1 MQAEQRSAGANPALL
16 NFSQGKTAENAGPL
30 GQDTPGLPSNVP
42 YTQRDSGSRLH
53 SDQASL
59 HMSGKVFLI
68 GAGPGDPELMT
79 LRALRMLKEA
89 DVVVYDRLVS
99 ADILNLHA
107 DGARLVPVGKAPKC
121 HTVPQDRINE
131 ILVDEARAG
140 HTVAR
145 LKGGDPMIFGRG
157 SEEAAYLMDRG
168 IPVEY
173 APGITAAQGASC
185 STGVPLTHRG
195 IATSVQYVTGHRQAD
210 MVLDLDW
217 KRLADPDSTLVV
229 YMGVAN
235 IGQIA
240 IGLMTE
246 NLPGSTPVLAV
257 GKATTPN
264 ERRMV
269 SRLDRLAADVREAD
283 LKAPTLFIIGKVVSL
298 YAEKPLVKLLEQA
311 HG

>member
-1 MQAEQRSAGANPALL
+1 
-16 NFSQGKTAENAGPL
+16 
-30 GQDTPGLPSNVP
+30 
-42 YTQRDSGSRLH
+42 
-53 SDQASL
+53 
-59 HMSGKVFLI
+59 MSGRVFLI

-79 LRALRMLKEA
+79 MRAIRMLREA

-99 ADILNLHA
+99 ADILAMSPERALMI
-107 DGARLVPVGKAPKC
+107 PVGKAPKC
-121 HTVPQDRINE
+121 HTVPQERIND
-131 ILVDEARAG
+131 ILLEQARAG
-140 HTVAR
+140 HRVAR

-157 SEEAAYLMDRG
+157 SEEAAYLAAHG
-168 IPVEY
+168 IAVEY

-195 IATSVQYVTGHRQAD
+195 LATSVQYVTGHRQAD
-210 MVLDLDW
+210 KVLDLDW

-240 IGLMTE
+240 MGLMTE

-257 GKATTPN
+257 GRATTPE
-264 ERRMV
+264 ERRLV
-269 SRLDRLAADVREAD
+269 SRLDRVAADVREAK
-283 LKAPTLFIIGKVVSL
+283 LTAPTLFIIGKVVSL
-298 YAEKPLVKLLEQA
+298 YAEAPLAELVEQVEA

>member
-1 MQAEQRSAGANPALL
+1 
-16 NFSQGKTAENAGPL
+16 
-30 GQDTPGLPSNVP
+30 
-42 YTQRDSGSRLH
+42 
-53 SDQASL
+53 
-59 HMSGKVFLI
+59 MSGKVFLI

-79 LRALRMLKEA
+79 LRALRMLRDA

-99 ADILNLHA
+99 AEILAMHT
-107 DGARLVPVGKAPKC
+107 DGARLIPVGKAPKC
-121 HTVPQDRINE
+121 HTVPQDQINQ
-131 ILVDEARAG
+131 ILLDEARAG

-157 SEEAAYLMDRG
+157 SEEAAFLIG
-168 IPVEY
+168 HGVAVEY

-195 IATSVQYVTGHRQAD
+195 LATSVQYVTGHRQAD
-210 MVLDLDW
+210 KVLDLDW
-217 KRLADPDSTLVV
+217 KRLADPDTTLVI

-240 IGLMTE
+240 MGLMTE

-257 GKATTPN
+257 GKATTPD
-264 ERRMV
+264 ERRLV
-269 SRLDRLAADVREAD
+269 SRLDRVAADVRAAG
-283 LKAPTLFIIGKVVSL
+283 LAAPTLFIIGKVVSL
-298 YAEKPLVKLLEQA
+298 YAERPIAEILERS

>member
-1 MQAEQRSAGANPALL
+1 
-16 NFSQGKTAENAGPL
+16 
-30 GQDTPGLPSNVP
+30 
-42 YTQRDSGSRLH
+42 
-53 SDQASL
+53 
-59 HMSGKVFLI
+59 MSGKVFLI

-79 LRALRMLKEA
+79 LRALRMLQEA

-99 ADILNLHA
+99 SDILNLHTE
-107 DGARLVPVGKAPKC
+107 GARLIPVGKTPKC

-131 ILVDEARAG
+131 ILLEQASAG

-157 SEEAAYLMDRG
+157 SEEAAYLMAHG
-168 IPVEY
+168 VAVEY
-173 APGITAAQGASC
+173 APGITAAQGASS

-195 IATSVQYVTGHRQAD
+195 LATSVQYVTGHRQAD
-210 MVLDLDW
+210 KVLDLDW

-240 IGLMTE
+240 VGLMTE

-257 GKATTPN
+257 GKATTPD

-269 SRLDRLAADVREAD
+269 SRLDQLATDVREAG

-298 YAEKPLVKLLEQA
+298 YAERPVAELLEQA
-311 HG
+311 NG

>member
-1 MQAEQRSAGANPALL
+1 
-16 NFSQGKTAENAGPL
+16 
-30 GQDTPGLPSNVP
+30 
-42 YTQRDSGSRLH
+42 
-53 SDQASL
+53 
-59 HMSGKVFLI
+59 MSGKVFLI

-79 LRALRMLKEA
+79 LRALRMLQEA

-99 ADILNLHA
+99 DEILAMHA
-107 DGARLVPVGKAPKC
+107 ENARLIPVGKAPKC
-121 HTVPQDRINE
+121 HTVPQDRIND
-131 ILVDEARAG
+131 ILLEEARAG
-140 HTVAR
+140 HIVAR

-157 SEEAAYLMDRG
+157 SEEAAYLMARG
-168 IPVEY
+168 VPVEY

-195 IATSVQYVTGHRQAD
+195 LATSVQYVTGHRQAD
-210 MVLDLDW
+210 KVLDLDW

-240 IGLMTE
+240 MGLMTE

-264 ERRMV
+264 ERRLV
-269 SRLDRLAADVREAD
+269 SRLDRLATDVRAAK
-283 LKAPTLFIIGKVVSL
+283 LQAPTLFIIGKVVSL
-298 YAEKPLVKLLEQA
+298 YAEKPVAELLEQA
-311 HG
+311 NG

>member
-1 MQAEQRSAGANPALL
+1 
-16 NFSQGKTAENAGPL
+16 
-30 GQDTPGLPSNVP
+30 
-42 YTQRDSGSRLH
+42 
-53 SDQASL
+53 
-59 HMSGKVFLI
+59 MSGKVFLI

-79 LRALRMLKEA
+79 LRALRMLQEA

-99 ADILNLHA
+99 DDILALHA
-107 DGARLVPVGKAPKC
+107 EKARLIPVGKAPKC

-131 ILVDEARAG
+131 ILLEEARAG

-157 SEEAAYLMDRG
+157 SEEAAYLVAHG
-168 IPVEY
+168 VTVEY

-195 IATSVQYVTGHRQAD
+195 LATSVQYVTGHRQED
-210 MVLDLDW
+210 KVLDLDW

-240 IGLMTE
+240 MGLMTE

-257 GKATTPN
+257 SKATTGT
-264 ERRMV
+264 ERRIV
-269 SRLDRLAADVREAD
+269 SRLDRLATDVRSAALE
-283 LKAPTLFIIGKVVSL
+283 APTLFIIGQVVSL
-298 YAEKPLVKLLEQA
+298 YAERSVAELMEQA

>member
-1 MQAEQRSAGANPALL
+1 
-16 NFSQGKTAENAGPL
+16 
-30 GQDTPGLPSNVP
+30 
-42 YTQRDSGSRLH
+42 
-53 SDQASL
+53 
-59 HMSGKVFLI
+59 MSGKVFLI

-79 LRALRMLKEA
+79 LRALRMLQQA

-99 ADILNLHA
+99 DEILAMHTE
-107 DGARLVPVGKAPKC
+107 GARLIPVGKAPKC
-121 HTVPQDRINE
+121 HTVPQERINE
-131 ILVDEARAG
+131 ILLEEARAG

-157 SEEAAYLMDRG
+157 SEEAAYLMDHG
-168 IPVEY
+168 VEVEY

-195 IATSVQYVTGHRQAD
+195 LATSVQYVTGHRQAD
-210 MVLDLDW
+210 KVLDLDW
-217 KRLADPDSTLVV
+217 KRLADPESTLVV

-240 IGLMTE
+240 MGLMTE

-257 GKATTPN
+257 AKATTRT
-264 ERRMV
+264 ERRLV
-269 SRLDRLAADVREAD
+269 SRLDRLAADVRQAELA
-283 LKAPTLFIIGKVVSL
+283 APTLFIIGQVVSL
-298 YAEKPLVKLLEQA
+298 YSERPVAELLEQA

>member
-1 MQAEQRSAGANPALL
+1 
-16 NFSQGKTAENAGPL
+16 
-30 GQDTPGLPSNVP
+30 
-42 YTQRDSGSRLH
+42 
-53 SDQASL
+53 
-59 HMSGKVFLI
+59 MSGKVFLI

-79 LRALRMLKEA
+79 LRALRMLQEA

-99 ADILNLHA
+99 DDILAMHA
-107 DGARLVPVGKAPKC
+107 EGARLIPVGKAPKC

-131 ILVDEARAG
+131 ILLEEARAG

-157 SEEAAYLMDRG
+157 SEEAAYLLEHG
-168 IPVEY
+168 IAVEY
-173 APGITAAQGASC
+173 APGITAAQGASS

-195 IATSVQYVTGHRQAD
+195 LATSVQYVTGHRQAD
-210 MVLDLDW
+210 KILDLDW

-240 IGLMTE
+240 MGLMTE

-257 GKATTPN
+257 GKATTPD
-264 ERRMV
+264 ERRLV
-269 SRLDRLAADVREAD
+269 SRLDRLASDVREAE
-283 LKAPTLFIIGKVVSL
+283 LKAPTLFIIGQVVSL
-298 YAEKPLVKLLEQA
+298 YAERPVTELLEQA